1 MSQSAKVTR
10 IANDELRIK
19 RRKSMVHDN
28 YLPLNYNGDESLLIK
43 IPSATRFT
51 VLPKFTLVGFGFRE
65 REERRVSVYICIYI
79 YLYVQI
85 YIGRMHRHRVASPCL
100 VVNKANELASER
112 ASGRSQQAATRAYL
126 SAIDFSL
133 VIDVEPLST
142 GGVLFLPHGTERM
155 LRSVANGYLL
165 PPARALRDA
174 VLLNTSDKEAWGIY
188 GGRGRRVGQR
198 VSPRI
203 DARHRDTGSA
213 LGSNRR
219 DNGILSLSLSL
230 PPPFSFA
237 SSRSLPLLFFLS
249 FFPVAFP
256 TS

>member
-1 MSQSAKVTR
+1 M
-10 IANDELRIK
+10 
-19 RRKSMVHDN
+19 
-28 YLPLNYNGDESLLIK
+28 YL
-43 IPSATRFT
+43 
-51 VLPKFTLVGFGFRE
+51 
-65 REERRVSVYICIYI
+65 YIYIYI

-85 YIGRMHRHRVASPCL
+85 YIGRIHRHRVASPCL

-174 VLLNTSDKEAWGIY
+174 VLLNTSDKVAWGIY
-188 GGRGRRVGQR
+188 GGRGRRVGQKR

-230 PPPFSFA
+230 PLSLLLPPA
-237 SSRSLPLLFFLS
+237 LFLS
-249 FFPVAFP
+249 CSSCRFSPSPSQPRNRARRSPREPRDDAISRPVNNGRVAKRIP
-256 TS
+256 ASARSS